1 MRIPRLATVAVFV
14 VLLLGPAAVAAED
27 LRSGK
32 PEQTGFSPERLAR
45 LAQTLKTEI
54 EQKRLPGA
62 VVLIARRGQIAYF
75 ETFGKLDPA
84 RDAAMP
90 KDAIFRLYSMTKPF
104 TSVAAMM
111 LVEEGRLVL
120 TEPASKYLP
129 QLAQLQ
135 VAADAANPP
144 VPASRAITIQDLL
157 RHTAGFTYGTRVTNK
172 AVREAYARE
181 KVDELDLTNAELV
194 DRIAKTPLVHHP
206 GTAFEYGRSTD
217 VLGRLVE
224 VVSGAPLSR
233 VFEERIFR
241 PLRMTDAGF
250 HVPADKHARLAEAFP
265 TDVVT
270 GQPSR
275 MLPVT
280 TPPKYEAGG
289 QGAVSTTMDYARF
302 GQMLLNRGE
311 LDGARLLARHTV
323 DLMTA
328 DHLGKIRD
336 TFNAGPGYGFG
347 LGFAVRLV
355 SGVAASPGS
364 VGDYNWAGAG
374 GTYFWVDP
382 KEQLIVVF
390 MAQTPGAIRMHYRTL
405 VRGLVYQALV
415 D

>member
-1 MRIPRLATVAVFV
+1 VHTARIVTAVV
-14 VLLLGPAAVAAED
+14 SVLLLLAPAAAWAQT
-27 LRSGK
+27 LRPVK
-32 PEQTGFSPERLAR
+32 PEQAGFSPERLGR
-45 LAQTLKTEI
+45 LEQTLKTEI
-54 EQKRLPGA
+54 EQNRLPGA

-84 RDAAMP
+84 RDVAMP
-90 KDAIFRLYSMTKPF
+90 NDAIFRLYSMTKPF

-120 TEPASKYLP
+120 TEPVAKYLP
-129 QLAQLQ
+129 QLAKPQ
-135 VAADAANPP
+135 VAVDGGAQ
-144 VPASRAITIQDLL
+144 VPASREITIQDLL
-157 RHTAGFTYGTRVTNK
+157 RHTAGFTYGMRVRNP
-172 AVREAYARE
+172 VVWEAYARE
-181 KVDELDLTNAELV
+181 RVDALELTNAELV
-194 DRIAKTPLVHHP
+194 ERIAKVPLVHHP
-206 GTAFEYGRSTD
+206 GAAFEYGRSTD

-224 VVSGAPLSR
+224 VIASAPLSR

-241 PLRMTDAGF
+241 PLKMTDAGF
-250 HVPADKHARLAEAFP
+250 HVPADKHARLAGAFAK
-265 TDVVT
+265 DVVT
-270 GQPSR
+270 GQPTR
-275 MLPVT
+275 MLPVMA
-280 TPPKYEAGG
+280 PPTFEAGG
-289 QGAVSTTMDYARF
+289 QGAVSTTLDYARF
-302 GQMLLNRGE
+302 AQMLLNRGE

-355 SGVAASPGS
+355 PGVAASPGS

-382 KEQLIVVF
+382 KEQLVVVF
-390 MAQTPGAIRMHYRTL
+390 MAQTPGPIRRHYRTL